1 MTNLFKFICVIG
13 CVIVFKVRAEIVAS
27 GDDCGPNCSW
37 SFDDKTKTLVV
48 RGTGIMYDY
57 ISDSSVHENEG
68 LEYYTNRPWITYV
81 SEIEKI
87 DIGEGIT
94 STGKY
99 FCADC
104 TKLKDV
110 KLPETL
116 EEISLDTF
124 WHTGL
129 KAITVPESVVRISN
143 EAFLGSSSLEKV
155 YCSVAQEIQ
164 CTVAVSGSQAGIE
177 PTIYEKYGDTYYID
191 GRFYEKSQDIGTA
204 NYIKKRIYTLDE
216 ANKATGAVNRVSIKY
231 R

>member
-13 CVIVFKVRAEIVAS
+13 CVIVFKARAEIVAS

-37 SFDDKTKTLVV
+37 SFDDETKTLVV

-57 ISDSSVHENEG
+57 TSDESVHINEQQ
-68 LEYYTNRPWITYV
+68 EYYLNRPWQAYIN
-81 SEIEKI
+81 EIEKI

-99 FCADC
+99 FCAEC

-124 WHTGL
+124 WYTGL
-129 KAITVPESVVRISN
+129 KTITVPESVVRISN
-143 EAFLGSSSLEKV
+143 EAFWDSPSLEKV

-164 CTVAVSGSQAGIE
+164 CTVAVSGSRAGIE

-204 NYIKKRIYTLDE
+204 NYIKKRIYTIDE
-216 ANKATGAVNRVSIKY
+216 ANRVAGEKNRVSIKY
-231 R
+231 K